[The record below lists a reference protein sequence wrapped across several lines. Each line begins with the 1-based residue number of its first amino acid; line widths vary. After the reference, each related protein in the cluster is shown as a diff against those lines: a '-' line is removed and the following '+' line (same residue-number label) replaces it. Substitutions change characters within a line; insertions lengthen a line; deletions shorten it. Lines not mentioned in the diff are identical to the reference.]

1 MKKIRALFLASS
13 LLVAISPAIGQNLH
27 IAGAVK
33 AQPLIYRSDDGVHS
47 GCGLRVVFFTNVPRP
62 SSIADISI
70 NLYNPKG
77 GKPLGMAKALFS
89 DYSDG
94 VNKTISIDTFMM
106 AKATGQAVKLFDL
119 KQSEDKDALLSRT
132 SADDALDLIMDF
144 LTSKP
149 TEIGFK
155 LKGEKT
161 MRIIRVTVPPLEHA
175 ELQSF
180 NTCFKQI
187 KANNQ

>member
-1 MKKIRALFLASS
+1 MKVIFLFIS
-13 LLVAISPAIGQNLH
+13 LLGLISTVNGQNLH

-47 GCGLRVVFFTNVPRP
+47 GCGLRVVFFTKVPRP
-62 SSIADISI
+62 SSIADVSI

-77 GKPLGMAKALFS
+77 GQPLGMAKALLS

-94 VNKTISIDTFMM
+94 VNKTIPIDTFMM
-106 AKATGQAVKLFDL
+106 ARATGQAVKLFDL

-161 MRIIRVTVPPLEHA
+161 MRIIRVTVPSLEHG

-187 KANNQ
+187 RANN

>member
-1 MKKIRALFLASS
+1 MRRLFLLAS
-13 LLVAISPAIGQNLH
+13 LFGLISSAYGQNLH

-33 AQPLIYRSDDGVHS
+33 AQPLIYRSDEGTHN
-47 GCGLRVVFFTNVPRP
+47 GCGLRVVFTTNVPRT

-77 GKPLGMAKALFS
+77 GKPLGMAKAMLS
-89 DYSDG
+89 DYSEG
-94 VNKTISIDTFMM
+94 ANKTIPIDSFMM
-106 AKATGQAVKLFDL
+106 AKTSGDAIKLFDL
-119 KQSEDKDALLSRT
+119 KQSEDKDALLSST
-132 SADDALDLIMDF
+132 TADDALDLIMDF

-161 MRIIRVTVPPLEHA
+161 MRIFRVTVPSLEL
-175 ELQSF
+175 EEVRSF
-180 NTCFKQI
+180 NTCFKKI
-187 KANNQ
+187 KENN

>member
-1 MKKIRALFLASS
+1 MRRLFLLAS
-13 LLVAISPAIGQNLH
+13 LFGLISSAYGQNLH

-33 AQPLIYRSDDGVHS
+33 AQPLIYRSDEGTHS
-47 GCGLRVVFFTNVPRP
+47 GCGLRVVFITGVPRA

-77 GKPLGMAKALFS
+77 GKPLGMAKALLS

-106 AKATGQAVKLFDL
+106 ARATGQAVKLFDL

-161 MRIIRVTVPPLEHA
+161 MRIIRVTVPSLEQA